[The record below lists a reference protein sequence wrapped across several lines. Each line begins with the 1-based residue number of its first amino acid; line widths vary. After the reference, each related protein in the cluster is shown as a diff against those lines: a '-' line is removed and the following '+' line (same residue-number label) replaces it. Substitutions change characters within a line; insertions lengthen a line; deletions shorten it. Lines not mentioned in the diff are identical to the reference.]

1 MADLF
6 SGVKALEN
14 NSDLVKRL
22 GELYRRND
30 DVRNE
35 FSRDYTRILHSYAY
49 RRLKHKTQ
57 VFFNGAENDHICTR
71 MEHVE
76 HVASVAHTIAQTLG
90 LNTELTR
97 AIAIAHD
104 LGHAPFGHQGESV
117 IGELT
122 RKYLGKDFWHEQNG
136 LYFVDKVELLAG
148 PDGIWRNMSL
158 TYAVRDG
165 IISHCGELDNNS
177 IRPRADLIDLS
188 HFDKKGKYEACTW
201 EGCVVKLAD
210 KIAYLGRDIEDAKS
224 LGYFDKEKIQEL
236 ENLAKI
242 NNKSAVN
249 TTVIMHDLIIDLCNN
264 STPETG
270 LNLSSQMSEHLNTI
284 KKFNYDNI
292 YSNPR
297 LNPYKD
303 YSALILNH
311 IFDCLSNLYDKENT
325 IDSVMKKNCIDRQFV
340 YEFICYLAKYTDAQ
354 IFSGVHEFDD
364 YEDKFANEKI
374 YGDLSDQKKY
384 IQAVVDFI
392 AGMTDVY
399 AVKSFDELLMC

>member
-1 MADLF
+1 MTNLF
-6 SGVKALEN
+6 ESAKALETN
-14 NSDLVKRL
+14 DILVKRI
-22 GELYRRND
+22 GELYQRND

-71 MEHVE
+71 MEHVG

-117 IGELT
+117 ICELT
-122 RKYLGKDFWHEQNG
+122 QKYLGKQFWHEQNG

-148 PDGIWRNMSL
+148 PDGIWRNMNL

-177 IRPRADLIDLS
+177 IRPRNGYIDLS
-188 HFDKKGKYEACTW
+188 EFDAKGKYEACTW

-224 LGYFDKEKIQEL
+224 LSYFDKNKLQEL
-236 ENLAKI
+236 ESLAKV
-242 NNKSAVN
+242 NNKAAVN
-249 TTVIMHDLIIDLCNN
+249 TTVIMHDLIIDLCKN
-264 STPETG
+264 SSPENG
-270 LNLSSQMSEHLNTI
+270 LNLSSQMSKQLNTI

-292 YSNPR
+292 YSNKR
-297 LNPYKD
+297 LNPYKE
-303 YSALILNH
+303 YSALILKH
-311 IFDCLSNLYDKENT
+311 IFEFLFDLYDKENT
-325 IDSVMKKNCIDRQFV
+325 LNSLYKKNYSDKQFV
-340 YEFICYLAKYTDAQ
+340 NQFALYLAKYCEVEILPDIQ
-354 IFSGVHEFDD
+354 EF
-364 YEDKFANEKI
+364 EDFDKRYANEKI
-374 YGDLSDQKKY
+374 YGNLSEEKTY
-384 IQAVVDFI
+384 IQAIVDFI

-399 AVKSFDELLMC
+399 AVKAFDELLMC

>member
-1 MADLF
+1 MENIFA
-6 SGVKALEN
+6 GVKALEITPC
-14 NSDLVKRL
+14 LVQRIGK
-22 GELYRRND
+22 LYRRDD

-35 FSRDYTRILHSYAY
+35 FGRDYTRILHSYAY

-104 LGHAPFGHQGESV
+104 LGHTPFGHQGESV
-117 IGELT
+117 ISELT
-122 RKYLGKDFWHEQNG
+122 QKYLGKPFWHEQNG

-148 PDGIWRNMSL
+148 PDGIWRNMNL

-177 IRPRADLIDLS
+177 ISPRTDFIDLS
-188 HFDKKGKYEACTW
+188 KFDKKGKYEASTW

-224 LGYFDKEKIQEL
+224 LGYFDKEKFQEL
-236 ENLAKI
+236 ENLAKV

-264 STPETG
+264 STPEKG
-270 LNLSSQMSEHLNTI
+270 LNLSFQMSEHLNTI
-284 KKFNYDNI
+284 KKFNYNNI

-297 LNPYKD
+297 LQPYKD
-303 YSALILNH
+303 YSAMVLKH
-311 IFDCLSNLYDKENT
+311 IFECLLALYDKENT
-325 IDSVMKKNCIDRQFV
+325 LKSLAKKNYSDRQFV
-340 YEFICYLAKYTDAQ
+340 YEFALYLAKYCDVK
-354 IFSGVHEFDD
+354 ILPNIHEF
-364 YEDKFANEKI
+364 EDFDKKLANEKI
-374 YGDLSDQKKY
+374 YGDLSEERNY

-399 AVKSFDELLMC
+399 AVKSFDELLTC